1 MAVAGLWPAA
11 PLVAREPGRLTL
23 VPAAEMAELVANQD
37 RITRLVGTA
46 RDELAVAPRIGK
58 DSWGPILTNLETAA
72 AQSRSLSER
81 FEAVAVAEGLSI
93 SSAALCARMAGVSMA
108 EEDRVAVALARQQVE
123 AFTQALDR
131 FRLEPAHGAVE
142 ALLAALD
149 AESSTR
155 GRGRGRGKAAELRQ
169 SLDLVRKRLAGALDI
184 YSRRV
189 LLPFADAVVKA
200 RGEATDP
207 AEVDRICA
215 PSATAS
221 SSSAPPA
228 AGLAPAD
235 GIKARRKATSGALA
249 SALEAVA
256 AATTPPAHLDG
267 LPRYVR
273 AEVRAPRKIRSVDP
287 RYTGR
292 AREACIEGTV
302 ILQAVIT
309 KAGTVRAVS
318 VLRSLPGLTDA
329 AVTAI
334 RRWKFE
340 PATLDGRP
348 VDVYYNVAVNFRAP
362 ADCAGRVSRPE
373 DPRQ

>member
-46 RDELAVAPRIGK
+46 RDELAVAPRTGK

-142 ALLAALD
+142 TLLAALD
-149 AESSTR
+149 AEPT
-155 GRGRGRGKAAELRQ
+155 RGRGKAAELRQ
-169 SLDLVRKRLAGALDI
+169 SLALVRKRLAGALDI

-348 VDVYYNVAVNFRAP
+348 VDVYYNVAVNFHAP